1 MRRAQRAPGVTVPP
15 AGGEAYR
22 STRLGNGVR
31 VLTESMRG
39 VRSVALGAWV
49 RQGSALES
57 AGMMGASHLLEHMVF
72 RGTENRSR
80 QEIALSLES
89 LGGSLNAYTSREH
102 TGYEA
107 RVLAGHLPQ
116 AAEVL
121 SDLVQNPLLRESDL
135 DREKEVVGEEIAQ
148 VEDTP
153 DDLVFELHGDRMW
166 RGHPYGRS
174 ILGTRDTIGALTRED
189 MTTLHRTSYVGANLV
204 VAAAGSVEHDAFVD
218 LAAEWFGDIEAGC
231 ETPAVAD
238 PGEVRPGTD
247 RVARDS
253 AQTHIVLGRDTPG
266 HAHDD
271 RYALILLSAALGGGM
286 SSRLFQRVREELA
299 LAYSVYAFQS
309 FYARAGVL
317 GIYVGTRPAWT
328 AAALDAVHEVCRDV
342 ATEGLSPDE
351 LARIKEQVKGQLM
364 LSLEAPG
371 ARLHRLAGFALHG
384 EPFAGLDEVQGMID
398 AVSGCDIVRVAGEML
413 DPERQYVLCLG
424 PGSPRTESPRHSTG
438 DASGLDASPHYS
450 TT

>member
-1 MRRAQRAPGVTVPP
+1 MLRAKAGTGVTPRP
-15 AGGEAYR
+15 ARAEAYR
-22 STRLGNGVR
+22 ATRLGNGVR
-31 VLTESMRG
+31 VLTETMPG
-39 VRSVALGAWV
+39 VRSAAVGAWV

-80 QEIALSLES
+80 QEIALALES

-107 RVLAGHLPQ
+107 RVLADHLPQ
-116 AAEVL
+116 ATEVI
-121 SDLVQNPLLRESDL
+121 SDLVRNPLLAQSDL
-135 DREKEVVGEEIAQ
+135 DHEKEVVGEEIAQ

-166 RGHPYGRS
+166 GGHPYGHS
-174 ILGTRDTIGALTRED
+174 ILGTRDTVGAITRED
-189 MTTLHRTSYVGANLV
+189 LAGLHRTSYVGANLV
-204 VAAAGSVEHDAFVD
+204 VAAAGCVEHDAFVD
-218 LAAEWFGDIEAGC
+218 LSAQWFGDLEAGC

-253 AQTHIVLGRDTPG
+253 AQMHIVLGRDTCG

-271 RYALILLSAALGGGM
+271 RYPLILMSAALGGGM
-286 SSRLFQRVREELA
+286 SSRLFQRIREELA
-299 LAYSVYAFQS
+299 LAYAVYAFQS
-309 FYARAGVL
+309 FYARAGML
-317 GIYVGTRPAWT
+317 GIYVGTRPSCAP
-328 AAALDAVHEVCRDV
+328 AALGAVREVCRDV
-342 ATEGLSPDE
+342 ATQGLPPEE

-398 AVSGCDIVRVAGEML
+398 AVSGCDIVRVAGEVL
-413 DPERQYVLCLG
+413 DPERLYALCLG
-424 PGSPRTESPRHSTG
+424 PDEPNGMERC
-438 DASGLDASPHYS
+438 L
-450 TT
+450 